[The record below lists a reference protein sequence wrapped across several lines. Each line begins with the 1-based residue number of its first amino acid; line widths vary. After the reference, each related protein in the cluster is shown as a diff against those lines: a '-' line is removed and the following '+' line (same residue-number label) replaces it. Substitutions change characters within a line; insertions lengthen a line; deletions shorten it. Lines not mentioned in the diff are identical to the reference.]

1 MSKPS
6 LPQGTRD
13 FGPDTVRKRNY
24 IFNTIRSV
32 FELYGFQ
39 PLETPAMENLE
50 TLMGKYGEEGDKLIF
65 KILNNGLSDPK
76 NIEKAKTA
84 FENVL
89 AGKNDKNIT
98 ERALKYDLTIPFA
111 RYVAMNHGQL
121 TYPFKRYQIQPVWRA
136 DRPQRGRYREF
147 YQCDADVVGS
157 TALLNEVELL
167 TIYAQVFQKLGIDVD
182 IRINSRKVLSGI
194 AEAIEETDRM
204 MDITIAIDKV
214 DKIGLDGVRNELRSK
229 GFAESKIDQLNE
241 LIFFRDENRNA
252 SNKSKF
258 EFIKKSA
265 LYNQPT
271 LFSKSNKLQEGV
283 KDIEYIITQC
293 EASGINNIR
302 IDLTIARGLNYY
314 TGAIVEVNAKGVTMG
329 SIGGGGRYDDLTG
342 LFGVPNVPG
351 VGISFGVDRIY
362 DVMEELKMF
371 PKDVQVGTRVLFFNL
386 GEQESLAA
394 YTCMQELRKKNIACE
409 LFHENSKFEKQFKYA
424 EKKNIPY
431 VIIIGSKELAE
442 KSAVIKDTRSGEQ
455 QTLPIAQLD
464 SFSFL

>member
-1 MSKPS
+1 MNKPS

-24 IFNTIRSV
+24 IFNTVRSV

-39 PLETPAMENLE
+39 PLETPAMENLD

-65 KILNNGLSDPK
+65 KVLNNGLNDPK

-89 AGKNDKNIT
+89 SGKNDKNIT

-121 TYPFKRYQIQPVWRA
+121 TFPYKRYQIQPVWRA

-167 TIYAQVFQKLGIDVD
+167 TIYAQVFEKLGIETD
-182 IRINSRKVLSGI
+182 IRINSRKVLSGM

-214 DKIGLDGVRNELRSK
+214 DKIGVEGVKDELRNR
-229 GFAESKIDQLNE
+229 GLNDNKIDQLNE
-241 LIFFRDENRNA
+241 LIFFKEGNRDA

-265 LYNQPT
+265 LYSRSAT
-271 LFSKSNKLQEGV
+271 LQEGI
-283 KDIEYIITQC
+283 KDIEYIINQC
-293 EASGINNIR
+293 EASGINNIK

-342 LFGVPNVPG
+342 LFGVPGVPG
-351 VGISFGVDRIY
+351 VGVSFGVDRIY
-362 DVMEELKMF
+362 DVMEELKLF
-371 PKDVQVGTRVLFFNL
+371 PKEVQVGTKALFFNL

-394 YTCMQELRKKNIACE
+394 YTSMQALRKNNIACE
-409 LFHENSKFEKQFKYA
+409 LFHENSKFDKQFKYA

-442 KSAVIKDTRSGEQ
+442 KTAVIKDTRTGEQ
-455 QTLPIAQLD
+455 QTLPIAQLS
-464 SFSFL
+464 SFAFL